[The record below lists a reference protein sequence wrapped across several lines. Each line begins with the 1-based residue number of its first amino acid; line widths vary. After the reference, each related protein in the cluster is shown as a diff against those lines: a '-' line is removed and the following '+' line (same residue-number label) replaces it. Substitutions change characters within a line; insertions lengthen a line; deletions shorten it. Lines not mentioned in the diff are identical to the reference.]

1 MKKKIII
8 ILAMVLLPLYVYS
21 QMLGGGGGGNAYTST
36 LTSDAQDQIDAQM
49 TSAEHTTK
57 VGAAYDTEDELKLLM
72 SITQAQTDTAGAV
85 TPTLGYKEVDLALT
99 GSADNIAIVL
109 SEAGPPVANSL
120 LIITN
125 VHTNTLTFA
134 DSAGVQELTGGAAT
148 LEQFES
154 ITFRYMTD
162 RWVEIARS
170 TNAMSF
176 STIQAGMKI
185 LIDADIHAASNV
197 LTAAQ
202 MNSVLVMT
210 EAGDVMLPDVC
221 DSATGA
227 WITIKSSAAHLN
239 SVDVT
244 DTAGDDFVLSD
255 GTNIDGDANEVDL
268 AGGAGDQATFM
279 CIQTGKWWV
288 MGEIG
293 TVIDG
298 GAND

>member
-8 ILAMVLLPLYVYS
+8 VLAMVLLPLYVYS
-21 QMLGGGGGGNAYTST
+21 QMISDGGGGSAYTST

-49 TSAEHTTK
+49 TSAEHTVK
-57 VGAAYDTEDELKLLM
+57 VGAAYDTEADLKLLM

-125 VHTNTLTFA
+125 VHANTLTFA

-154 ITFRYMTD
+154 IVFRYMTD

-176 STIQAGMKI
+176 STMQAGVKVYT
-185 LIDADIHAASNV
+185 DADIHAASNV
-197 LTAAQ
+197 LTEAQ
-202 MNSVLVMT
+202 MNSVLLMT
-210 EAGDVMLPDVC
+210 EAGDVVLPDSC
-221 DSATGA
+221 DSATGI
-227 WITIKSSAAHLN
+227 WITIKASAAHAV

-255 GTNIDGDANEVDL
+255 GTNVDGDANDVVL
-268 AGGAGDQATFM
+268 AGGAGDQGTFV
-279 CIQTGKWWV
+279 CLQTGKWWV
-288 MGEIG
+288 TGEIG
-293 TVIDG
+293 TVADG
-298 GAND
+298 GAE